1 MKKVC
6 APYKNIWSAL
16 SLTLFHNP
24 MCECAEHIHT
34 PGSTLPPEASVT
46 RQSATIFKP
55 SSEKLRNIAVHTRL
69 IQCSSTFDTPHPRTQ
84 KSIQEPRTRHQIQVD
99 QGELSN
105 GRIHILSHLH
115 VCQLCMWRYKIRDSV
130 RGDLRE
136 ALNAL
141 KPTHRSKRL
150 PPTSV
155 GIV

>member
-55 SSEKLRNIAVHTRL
+55 SSEKLKNIAVHKAHTMLQHIRHPA
-69 IQCSSTFDTPHPRTQ
+69 STYTKEYTGTAD
-84 KSIQEPRTRHQIQVD
+84 
-99 QGELSN
+99 
-105 GRIHILSHLH
+105 
-115 VCQLCMWRYKIRDSV
+115 
-130 RGDLRE
+130 
-136 ALNAL
+136 
-141 KPTHRSKRL
+141 
-150 PPTSV
+150 
-155 GIV
+155 